1 MGNEILKP
9 KNEEYKNDDN
19 LVEKSY
25 YCLLQERIIGPPKAK
40 IFDVLSPKEFS
51 PIYNLQKK

>member
-40 IFDVLSPKEFS
+40 IFDVFKP
-51 PIYNLQKK
+51 